1 VQIEVVDD
9 GIGIPPEK
17 HEQIFE
23 RFFQFDIPRT
33 MVNQGSG
40 IGLSIT
46 REFVKAHGGV
56 ISVKSDINKGACF
69 TVWFP
74 TPILTTPLEK
84 TTHVDIENMYD
95 FLSVEDELNEEV
107 NKKASLLLIEDSE
120 DFRFYL
126 KDNFKSQ
133 YRILEAN
140 NGADGYKLANQF
152 IPDLIISDV
161 MMPVMNGMELCQ
173 KIKSNKNLSHI
184 PVILLTARTAEEQRI
199 EGFNVGADDYV
210 TKPFNFEILQS
221 RIRNLIQ
228 QRAMFHKEFRK
239 HIEVKATDIVI
250 SSLDE
255 TLIQNAIK
263 LVEDHISEP
272 EFSVENLSRELGM
285 SRVNLYK
292 KLLALTGKP
301 PLEFIRTIRLQRAA
315 QLLEKSQ
322 LTVAEVAYKVG
333 FNNPKYFARYFKEE
347 YNMLPSVYASSKRQG

>member
-1 VQIEVVDD
+1 
-9 GIGIPPEK
+9 
-17 HEQIFE
+17 
-23 RFFQFDIPRT
+23 
-33 MVNQGSG
+33 
-40 IGLSIT
+40 
-46 REFVKAHGGV
+46 
-56 ISVKSDINKGACF
+56 
-69 TVWFP
+69 
-74 TPILTTPLEK
+74 
-84 TTHVDIENMYD
+84 
-95 FLSVEDELNEEV
+95 
-107 NKKASLLLIEDSE
+107 
-120 DFRFYL
+120 
-126 KDNFKSQ
+126 
-133 YRILEAN
+133 LEAN